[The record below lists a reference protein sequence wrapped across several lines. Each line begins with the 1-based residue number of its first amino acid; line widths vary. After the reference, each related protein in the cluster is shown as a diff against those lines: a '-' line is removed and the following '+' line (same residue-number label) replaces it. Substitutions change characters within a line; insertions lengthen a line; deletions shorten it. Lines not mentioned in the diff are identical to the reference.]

1 MIRFRIHSPAGSAIY
16 EMPYSEAPIA
26 TLGGLPADML
36 QDAELWIGGYD
47 RTPKAK
53 WVEAFVPALPKVET
67 KKKGK
72 R

>member
-26 TLGGLPADML
+26 MLGGLPADML
-36 QDAELWIGGYD
+36 QGARVFVGGFDPTPDAQ
-47 RTPKAK
+47 
-53 WVEAFVPALPKVET
+53 WVTAFVPKVEQ

-72 R
+72 K

>member
-36 QDAELWIGGYD
+36 QGARLFVGGFD
-47 RTPKAK
+47 PTPDVE
-53 WVEAFVPALPKVET
+53 WVTAFVPKAEQ
-67 KKKGK
+67 KKRGK
-72 R
+72 K